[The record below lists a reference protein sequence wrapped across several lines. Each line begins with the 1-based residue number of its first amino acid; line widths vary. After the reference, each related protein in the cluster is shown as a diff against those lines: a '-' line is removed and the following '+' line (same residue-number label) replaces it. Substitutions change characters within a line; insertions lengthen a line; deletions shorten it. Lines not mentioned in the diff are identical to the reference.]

1 MKQITLLTAILLC
14 SFSFSAFAKDPV
26 KYQISFPNAIH
37 HEANVMMSLED
48 VPQGKLTVRM
58 SRSSPGRYATH
69 EFGKNVYNVKA
80 TDKNGKSLAINQVE
94 GDVFEIPDHS
104 DDVNITYTIF
114 GNWVD
119 GTYLG
124 IDETHAHMNMPAT
137 FMWAKGFEENP
148 IEIKFND
155 LEKYNWKVATQL
167 KPGKNSNE
175 FTAANL
181 QYFMDSPT
189 ELSDFKASS
198 WTDVNTDKNKQ
209 TLTVIAH
216 TPDDQSVVDNYAKMV
231 QRMVKEAKTVY
242 GELATYDF
250 GNYKFLQDVNKENAG
265 DGMEHRNSTVIVERT
280 DQIASNEKDLLG
292 TFSHEFFHSWNV
304 ERIRP
309 KTLEPFNFEHSNM
322 SNELWFAEGFT
333 QYYGELILKRAGYRD
348 LDTYSGTIRNLLN
361 SVLNAPGANAY
372 PATQMSRQAV
382 FADAGV
388 AVDETNSANIF
399 TSYYTYGATIALALD
414 LRLRSEF
421 KLTLDDY
428 MRAVWKTYG
437 KTEIPYTVSDLQNVL
452 GKLTNNA
459 FAEDFF
465 NRYVNGIEKNDYE
478 KLLAKAGLVLSH
490 PKDDQASLGY
500 VRLISVNGKL
510 KVGMNTLKGSAAY
523 ESGLDAG
530 DYLLK
535 VGDVELK
542 TSADLETAL
551 EKYKPGQ
558 EVELTFEHRKI
569 VKTAKVKLQANN
581 SIDVVPIEKNGGK
594 LSAEQMK
601 FRDSWLSTQVKEK

>member
-1 MKQITLLTAILLC
+1 MKQLSLLTAVLCC

-26 KYQISFPNAIH
+26 KYQISFPNAVH
-37 HEANVMMSLED
+37 HEANVTMSLED
-48 VPQGKLTVRM
+48 VPQGKLTFRM

-80 TDKNGKSLAINQVE
+80 TDKNGKALTILQVE
-94 GDVFEIPDHS
+94 GDVFEIADHR
-104 DDVNITYTIF
+104 DDVNISYTIF

-137 FMWAKGFEENP
+137 FMWAKGFENEP

-155 LEKYNWKVATQL
+155 LDTYGWKVATQL
-167 KPGKNSNE
+167 KPGKSPDE

-189 ELSDFKASS
+189 ELSAFKLSS
-198 WTDVNTDKNKQ
+198 WTDLNTDKKVQ
-209 TLTVIAH
+209 TLSLSSH
-216 TPDDQSVVDNYAKMV
+216 TPDDQTVVDNYAKMV
-231 QRMVKEAKTVY
+231 ERMVKEAKMVF

-250 GNYKFLQDVNKENAG
+250 GHYTFLQDVNPENAG
-265 DGMEHRNSTVIVERT
+265 DGMEHRNSTVIVQRPDKIEG
-280 DQIASNEKDLLG
+280 NEKNLLG

-348 LDTYSGTIRNLLN
+348 LDTYSGTIRGLLN

-428 MRAVWKTYG
+428 MRAVWKTHG
-437 KTEIPYTVSDLQNVL
+437 KTEIPYTVTDLQNVL
-452 GKLTNNA
+452 ATITNNA

-478 KLLAKAGLVLSH
+478 KMLAKAGLVLTH
-490 PKDDQASLGY
+490 PNAEQASLGY
-500 VRLISVNGKL
+500 LRLIPANGKL
-510 KVGMNTLKGSAAY
+510 KVAMNTLKGSAAY
-523 ESGLDAG
+523 ESGLDVG

-535 VGDVELK
+535 VGDTELK
-542 TSADLETAL
+542 SSADLESTL
-551 EKYKPGQ
+551 QKYKPGQ
-558 EVELTFEHRKI
+558 EVELTFEHRKM

-581 SIDVVPIEKNGGK
+581 SIDVVPIEKIGGK
-594 LSAEQMK
+594 LSAEQKK